1 VRNWRSLA
9 FWFLRLGVAA
19 GVLAWLQASGSISW
33 SLLAGLLV
41 AWPVTVA
48 AVALFVVDSVITASR
63 LCVLLN
69 PTGSHISIYNSV
81 RLTFMGLFFT
91 VCLPGGAGG
100 DAVRIYY
107 ASIGNQGSRAELAT
121 VILLDR
127 LVGMFAMFLWPVLA
141 APFFLQLLE
150 NVPLMRSLVTASALA
165 ALALL
170 AGMLLTMWKRFRHH
184 AWIVWLFR
192 HAPFGSLLERITD
205 TLHGYRHH
213 PAALLGAVGISLI
226 AHTLA
231 VGVALLVAVAINP
244 AAFSWQMSMLVPLGF
259 LANAL
264 PFTPGGLGVGE
275 AAFDVL
281 FRMTGLEGGPP
292 IMLGW
297 RLVMFLA
304 SLWGIVFYLQG
315 KKRLIHARPGIAVK
329 TVELQLPKDLETAV
343 DRQH

>member
-1 VRNWRSLA
+1 MRNWRSLA
-9 FWFLRLGVAA
+9 FWFLRLGVAS

-41 AWPVTVA
+41 AWPVTMA
-48 AVALFVVDSVITASR
+48 AVALFIVDGMITASR

-69 PTGSHISIYNSV
+69 PTGAHLSIYNSV

-107 ASIGNQGSRAELAT
+107 ASIGNKGSRAELAT
-121 VILLDR
+121 IILLDR
-127 LVGMFAMFLWPVLA
+127 LIGVFAMFLWPVLA
-141 APFFLQLLE
+141 APLFLQLLE
-150 NVPLMRSLVTASALA
+150 RVPLMRSLVIASGFA

-184 AWIVWLFR
+184 TWIVWLFR

-205 TLHGYRHH
+205 TLHGYRRH
-213 PAALLGAVGISLI
+213 PSALLGAVGISLV

-231 VGVALLVAVAINP
+231 VGVALLVAVAIDP
-244 AAFSWQMSMLVPLGF
+244 AAFSWQMSILVPLGF

-281 FRMTGLEGGPP
+281 FRMTGLEGGAP

-304 SLWGIVFYLQG
+304 SLWGVFFYLQG
-315 KKRLIHARPGIAVK
+315 KKRLIHTRPGIAVNA
-329 TVELQLPKDLETAV
+329 VELELSADLQTAA
-343 DRQH
+343 DRQG